1 MILDSD
7 SKKLD
12 NQFLDIDISIKNK
25 DTNIDKKSLIII
37 TSYYTSDILKYLK
50 KNNIFKN
57 IMIIHPDV
65 KLKKITW
72 SIKN

>member
-50 KNNIFKN
+50 KNNICKN

-65 KLKKITW
+65 KLKKIT
-72 SIKN
+72 